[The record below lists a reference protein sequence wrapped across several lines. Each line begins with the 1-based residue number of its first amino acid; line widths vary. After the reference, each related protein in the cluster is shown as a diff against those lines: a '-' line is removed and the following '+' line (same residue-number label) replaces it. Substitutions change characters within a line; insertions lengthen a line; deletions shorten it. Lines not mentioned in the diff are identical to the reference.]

1 MKHVIYIYM
10 LVCGLVFSSCNDY
23 LDIVPKGNKIKFRLL
38 LPIMK
43 LCCVMSMLSDRLP
56 SAMPFIC

>member
-23 LDIVPKGNKIKFRLL
+23 LDIVPKGNKIPSTLADYEALL
-38 LPIMK
+38 RDEYAIGQDFHQQ
-43 LCCVMSMLSDRLP
+43 C
-56 SAMPFIC
+56 PFIC